1 MLNVLVNKEYEKFFG
16 EIKSAAPDYF
26 FLELV
31 DFSLQDQKLQLQLSK
46 ADAIIGQ
53 VNLSN
58 FQYET
63 ACKLKIIQTLSAGYD
78 LIDLAKAKQHK
89 VLIAN
94 NNGANANSVAEHVLM
109 LILALYRQ
117 LVFHHQ
123 SIVTGSWTNLKYQN
137 RELQGKTLGIFGLG
151 QVGKALAQ
159 IASALGLNVYYF
171 DIIRQIETENKLGIK
186 YVFPEELLKN
196 SDILSYHIPKTK
208 FTHQIINRNSLNK
221 MRPDAL
227 LINTSRGY
235 IHDETAIYDALSKGQ
250 ISGAGLDVFES
261 EPLKEKSPLR
271 KLKNVLLTPHS
282 APDKESYLRS
292 INNALGNIIRV
303 SNGKEPL
310 SLAINYDEMTKKFLK
325 KFPKIKFLASQP
337 FQN

>member
-159 IASALGLNVYYF
+159 IASALTSAGQYDPHRYQSQHSP
-171 DIIRQIETENKLGIK
+171 RPTRS
-186 YVFPEELLKN
+186 FPN
-196 SDILSYHIPKTK
+196 SDHFRQCMS
-208 FTHQIINRNSLNK
+208 S
-221 MRPDAL
+221 PDYCL
-227 LINTSRGY
+227 QLFR
-235 IHDETAIYDALSKGQ
+235 Q
-250 ISGAGLDVFES
+250 
-261 EPLKEKSPLR
+261 
-271 KLKNVLLTPHS
+271 
-282 APDKESYLRS
+282 
-292 INNALGNIIRV
+292 
-303 SNGKEPL
+303 
-310 SLAINYDEMTKKFLK
+310 
-325 KFPKIKFLASQP
+325 
-337 FQN
+337 